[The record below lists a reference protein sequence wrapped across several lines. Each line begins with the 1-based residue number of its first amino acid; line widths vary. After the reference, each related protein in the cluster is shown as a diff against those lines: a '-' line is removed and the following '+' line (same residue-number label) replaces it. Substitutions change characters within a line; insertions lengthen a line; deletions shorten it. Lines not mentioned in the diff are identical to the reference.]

1 MDNKLADEKVLAN
14 RQYRFWLVG
23 DTANELGKATR
34 SFSFPLIALILTND
48 PPFAGLIGF
57 ISVLCTALADFL
69 AGYLTDRHGSLSIL
83 RLASWSGLIFSSL
96 LILSL
101 FLGLGQEKWLLLLA
115 TILFALRYGATG
127 TSSSVL
133 LTKVVPPQQ
142 LGSAISLNQGR
153 DSAIAIAGAPLAGLL
168 TSLYTWA
175 IAPLFLLLD
184 AIGTAIYSRFHRQG
198 IDKKCSLEVT
208 SSEGEAADQ
217 KALGVL
223 QGFIWI
229 FRRKDARSI
238 VAQALI
244 LNLSSGLVIS
254 SQVYGLQQQGV
265 DSAFLGLI
273 TGSIGLGMLA
283 GSLLSPTIINRFRSG
298 TVIIVAL
305 LGIALGCFCLALPLP
320 TPAILA
326 LLLLAFIPVPLG
338 NSILTSY
345 VLIAC
350 PDNQLGKVVSA
361 TTLFMLLGNSLAP
374 LLVGFYI
381 TSLGR
386 GHLTLVAAGL
396 ALLCL
401 LLALLTPS
409 IRSMPEQEKWQ
420 EHIQAQP

>member
-1 MDNKLADEKVLAN
+1 M
-14 RQYRFWLVG
+14 G
-23 DTANELGKATR
+23 DAANEFGKTTR
-34 SFSFPLIALILTND
+34 SFAFPLITLILTND
-48 PPFAGLIGF
+48 PAFAGLIGF
-57 ISVLCTALADFL
+57 IGVLCTALADFL
-69 AGYLTDRHGSLSIL
+69 VGQLTDRHESLTAL
-83 RLASWSGLIFSSL
+83 RLASWSGLILSSL

-101 FLGLGQEKWLLLLA
+101 FLGLGQEKWILLLA

-142 LGSAISLNQGR
+142 IGSAISLNQGR
-153 DSAIAIAGAPLAGLL
+153 DSTIAIAGAPLVGLL

-175 IAPLFLLLD
+175 VAPLFLLLD
-184 AIGTAIYSRFHRQG
+184 AIGTAIYSRLHRQG
-198 IDKKCSLEVT
+198 IDNKRPLELT
-208 SSEGEAADQ
+208 SAEGEAADQ
-217 KALGVL
+217 KATSVL

-229 FRRKDARSI
+229 FRKKDARSI

-265 DSAFLGLI
+265 DSTLLGLI
-273 TGSIGLGMLA
+273 TGSIGLGMLV
-283 GSLLSPTIINRFRSG
+283 GSLFSPKIINRFRSG
-298 TVIIVAL
+298 SVIVVAL
-305 LGIALGCFCLALPLP
+305 LGIALGWFCLALPLP

-326 LLLLAFIPVPLG
+326 LLLLAFMPVPLG
-338 NSILTSY
+338 NSILTGY
-345 VLIAC
+345 VFIAC
-350 PDNQLGKVVSA
+350 PDNRLGKVTSA
-361 TTLFMLLGNSLAP
+361 ITLFMLLGNSLAP

-386 GHLTLVAAGL
+386 GHLTLVAAGF

-401 LLALLTPS
+401 LLALLTPA